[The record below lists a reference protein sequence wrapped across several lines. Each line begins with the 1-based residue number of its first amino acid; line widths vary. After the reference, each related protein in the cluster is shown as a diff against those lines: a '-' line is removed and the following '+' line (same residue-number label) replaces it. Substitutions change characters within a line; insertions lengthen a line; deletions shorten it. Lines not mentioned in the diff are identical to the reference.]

1 MAKIYHASATPLPI
15 GTVLESRFIEDKL
28 QFQFHAISSALKEGE
43 AVLKSLLLSDYWHQL
58 GKPTLTFAFK
68 ETVLERIRASEF
80 PDRPSRLAS
89 VFLSPTK
96 HDIIRFREE
105 VRGTNDRPHLYTCRV
120 AADAPL
126 FQADIAFVRG
136 PNALAPIKEQID
148 YLIQQARLYWEGRK
162 SDDPI
167 TEMLAPQRTVEIT
180 AEEDW

>member
-1 MAKIYHASATPLPI
+1 MAEFYHASATPLAI
-15 GTVLESRFIEDKL
+15 GTPLECRFIKEDL

-68 ETVLERIRASEF
+68 ETVLERVRASEF
-80 PDRPSRLAS
+80 PDRPSRLSS

-96 HDIIRFREE
+96 RDIIRFRED

-126 FQADIAFVRG
+126 FQADMAFVRG
-136 PNALAPIKEQID
+136 ANPLSPIKEQMD
-148 YLIQQARLYWEGRK
+148 YLVQRARLYWQGQEN
-162 SDDPI
+162 DDPI
-167 TEMLAPQRTVEIT
+167 TEVLAPPRTVEIT
-180 AEEDW
+180 AAEDW